1 VTTPDSHSALG
12 QSQAALAA
20 EIMGGEPAAPDQP
33 LLRPLRGMA
42 PVLSVYQ
49 TAWLA
54 RLTEA
59 LRNNF
64 PVLHQVLGDDDFG
77 ELTLAYL
84 QSHPPCRPSIR
95 WFGDQLPTFLA
106 AEPERLPH
114 PALADLAQMEWA
126 LGLSFDSADTQPLN
140 FEALSR
146 LPPGDWAGLRFAAHP
161 SVSLLALE
169 WAVEPLWQTLTH
181 RPDEDTEPP
190 EASPH
195 HVLAWRLGLETRW
208 RSVPREETALLSA
221 ALAGA
226 PFADLCE
233 LAAAQGDAE
242 GAPLRMAATLRA
254 WVDAGLLCPA

>member
-1 VTTPDSHSALG
+1 MTTPGCPSALG
-12 QSQAALAA
+12 RSQAALAA
-20 EIMGGEPAAPDQP
+20 QIMGGEPAAHAEP
-33 LLRPLRGMA
+33 LLRPLRGKP

-77 ELTLAYL
+77 DLTLAYL
-84 QSHPPCRPSIR
+84 QAHPPSQPSIR
-95 WFGDQLPTFLA
+95 WFGDQLPAFLA

-126 LGLSFDSADTQPLN
+126 LGLSFDSADTLPLN
-140 FEALSR
+140 FAALAA
-146 LPPGDWAGLRFAAHP
+146 LPPSDWAGLRFSAHP

-181 RPDEDTEPP
+181 RPEEDTEPP

-195 HVLAWRLGLETRW
+195 PLLAWRIGLETRW
-208 RSVPREETALLSA
+208 RSVPAAEAELLAA
-221 ALAGA
+221 ALAGV
-226 PFADLCE
+226 PFAALCE
-233 LAAAQGDAE
+233 RAAADGDVDE
-242 GAPLRMAATLRA
+242 APLRMASTLRA